1 MMASKLLLGLFLGQ
15 LSQPISKFLC
25 FLEFLATRSMIVIQQ
40 HIHAKAGEVQ
50 WKVSRHHIFKKRRV
64 ILHIITLFTVYKLAP
79 WDPPAGDV
87 PAAVVS
93 REFQSSVYQIWMF
106 TQK

>member
-1 MMASKLLLGLFLGQ
+1 
-15 LSQPISKFLC
+15 
-25 FLEFLATRSMIVIQQ
+25 MIVIQQ

-50 WKVSRHHIFKKRRV
+50 WKVSRHHIFKQTQSN
-64 ILHIITLFTVYKLAP
+64 IAHHYTFYSLYKLAA